1 MKTTKFSQLRDEFLA
16 GTGTSGRL
24 AAARDETD
32 KEIEIFRLAG
42 ESLEESPEALRAA
55 ARPIAYGQR
64 EISGLSQEEADAFAQ
79 ALDDA

>member
-1 MKTTKFSQLRDEFLA
+1 MVSGVTSVGFRPWLRADA
-16 GTGTSGRL
+16 GDRIERGGSGEL
-24 AAARDETD
+24 YVAT
-32 KEIEIFRLAG
+32 G
-42 ESLEESPEALRAA
+42 ESLEESPEVLRAA